1 MPVKKRVVISVIND
15 LNSDQRV
22 HKMALFIQKQGYDVL
37 LVGRVKKDSAPME
50 SRPYQTKRFKLIA
63 EKGALFY
70 AVYNWRLFWF
80 LLFQKADILVSN
92 DLDTLLANFV
102 CSKMK
107 GIRLVYD
114 SHEYFTEVPELI
126 HRPRIQRI
134 WEKIEGYI
142 FPKLTTIITV
152 NHSIAEKYKQKYGKD
167 LIVVRNCSPLWK
179 AQNIPSKQALGIPE
193 NKFIIIMQGA
203 GLNIDRGVE
212 EAIEAIATIPD
223 VVLLI
228 VGHGDVIP
236 EMEKKVKAAH
246 WDNIFFFGKKP
257 YNELL
262 CYTYHAD
269 LGLSLDK
276 PTNPNYLFSLPNK
289 VFDYLHT
296 GTPILASNV
305 VEVAALI
312 QKHDIGQTISEV
324 TTEQIRNAINNM
336 QQKPE
341 LLERWKYNC
350 LQAAQVENWEHEVS
364 QLTEIYPTQ
373 K

>member
-1 MPVKKRVVISVIND
+1 
-15 LNSDQRV
+15 
-22 HKMALFIQKQGYDVL
+22 MALFIHKQGYDVL
-37 LVGRVKKDSAPME
+37 LVGRLKKDSSPME
-50 SRPYQTKRFKLIA
+50 DRPYATKRFRLIA

-70 AVYNWRLFWF
+70 ALYNWRLFWF
-80 LLFQKADILVSN
+80 LLFHKADTLVSN
-92 DLDTLLANFV
+92 DLDTLLANFL
-102 CSKMK
+102 CSKLK
-107 GIRLVYD
+107 GNRLVYD

-142 FPKLTTIITV
+142 FPKLNTIITV

-167 LIVVRNCSPLWK
+167 PIVVRNCSPLWQT
-179 AQNIPSKQALGIPE
+179 QNIPSKQSLGIPE
-193 NKFIIIMQGA
+193 NKFIVIMQGA

-212 EAIEAIATIPD
+212 EAIEAIASLPD
-223 VVLLI
+223 VALLI

-236 EMEKKVKAAH
+236 EMEHKVKVAQ
-246 WDNIFFFGKKP
+246 WDNILFYGKKP
-257 YNELL
+257 YNDLL
-262 CYTYHAD
+262 GYTYHAD

-296 GTPILASNV
+296 GTPILASHV

-324 TTEQIRNAINNM
+324 TSEQIRHAIM
-336 QQKPE
+336 TIQQAPE
-341 LLERWKYNC
+341 LLERWRNNC
-350 LQAAQVENWEHEVS
+350 LKAAQVENWEHEVG
-364 QLTEIYPTQ
+364 QLAEIYPTQ
-373 K
+373 A